1 MPRNRHL
8 AAFYNIRTIS
18 FVCQGSEY
26 RINSV
31 ASIALWVFWTEKR
44 YVSCFQNYNS
54 LNGNERVKKKQ
65 ATIIQHNSNNSNV
78 YSL

>member
-1 MPRNRHL
+1 M
-8 AAFYNIRTIS
+8 
-18 FVCQGSEY
+18 CQGSEY
-26 RINSV
+26 RVNSV

-54 LNGNERVKKKQ
+54 LNGNERVKKKKKQ
-65 ATIIQHNSNNSNV
+65 ATIIQNNSNNSNV